1 MRSPTPAPAPAALP
15 RAGLAAS
22 NPGLQKMLMGV
33 FGLPIGLTMVLVT
46 GGELFTG
53 NTALVTVAAL
63 EGKASLGQ
71 LAKSWVMSYIGN
83 ALGAALVVSLLY
95 ASGLFSAATAP
106 LAVAA
111 AKSSLPFGQAFVRG
125 IVCNWMVCMAIWQSL
140 TTTTFPGKFLAAVL
154 PVSAFVAIGL
164 EHSIAN
170 MFFVPLGMAL
180 GAPVTMGQFCMNNL
194 LPVTLG
200 NIVGGALGVAVTFAY
215 IFGRLGKPK
224 AA

>member
-1 MRSPTPAPAPAALP
+1 MLL
-15 RAGLAAS
+15 GL
-22 NPGLQKMLMGV
+22 
-33 FGLPIGLTMVLVT
+33 FGLPTGLTLVLVC

-71 LAKSWVMSYIGN
+71 LAKSWAASYLGN
-83 ALGAALVVSLLY
+83 ALGCALAVAML
-95 ASGLFSAATAP
+95 AGSGVFATATAP

-111 AKSSLPFGQAFVRG
+111 AKSSLPFAQAFLRG
-125 IVCNWMVCMAIWQSL
+125 LLCNWMVCLSIWQSL
-140 TTTTFPGKFLAAVL
+140 TATTFPGKFLAAAL

-164 EHSIAN
+164 EHSVAN
-170 MFFVPLGMAL
+170 MFFVPFGIAL
-180 GAPVTMGQFCMNNL
+180 GAPVTMGQFLANNL